1 MITSVSFILCHLA
14 FYSAKDRP
22 RATVL
27 FCRIVTIKNKGYG
40 Y

>member
-1 MITSVSFILCHLA
+1 MITSVSLILCRLTS
-14 FYSAKDRP
+14 YSAKDRP

-27 FCRIVTIKNKGYG
+27 FRRIVTIKNKGYG